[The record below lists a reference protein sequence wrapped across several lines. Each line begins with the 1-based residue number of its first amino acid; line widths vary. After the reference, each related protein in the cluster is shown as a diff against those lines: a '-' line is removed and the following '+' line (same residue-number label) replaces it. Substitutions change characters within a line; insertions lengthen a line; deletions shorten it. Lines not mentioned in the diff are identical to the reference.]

1 MARTKNAKKKML
13 TVVVAGDLSVDW
25 FEVSSLP
32 QGSPGGGTRG
42 LQNWMIYPR
51 VLRSAR
57 PGGAWLLADFVRAAT
72 AETGSVHSLPAR
84 HIERIPSS
92 ELIQAFVTLAKYP
105 FSSAKKDEKNM
116 VFRTR
121 SYTGFDGP
129 TDGRASVLPFKDAP
143 VRADLIV
150 LDDAGNGF
158 RDQRTLWPEALEKSA
173 GPIVVVK
180 MSRPLAAGPLF
191 DELRS
196 RHADRL
202 VVVINA
208 DDLRQEGIKITRRL
222 SWERTAKEFVWQMAS
237 NPRLLILSSCA
248 YLVVRFGLEGAVL
261 YSRFRGNVESWLFYD
276 PKIGEDGFGEVHP
289 GDMIG
294 CGSAFVAGIVGRL
307 ARGGLAGVK
316 ESIVQGLIAAR
327 RLWQLGFGA
336 DVEAL
341 RYPGPEVFRPLE
353 PKESPLAAISVPGP
367 TATEPADPDYWCIL
381 DDLSR
386 ADLES
391 IAYNFVL
398 RGKDSLLDQV
408 PCGQFR
414 FLKTYDRSE
423 IESFRSIKNLIHEYL
438 ANSDITRPLSIA
450 VFGTPGSGKS
460 FGVNEVAESVAPG
473 RLQKIE
479 FNLSQLN
486 SIEELA
492 AALHKVRDIA
502 LGGKI
507 PIVFFDEFDSD
518 FKGKLG
524 WLKYFLAPMQDGVF
538 SDGQTV
544 HPIGRAVFVFAGG
557 TCCTY
562 EEFCCRGADQDF
574 KAAKGPDFISRLRG
588 YVNIK
593 GPNPVSE
600 KERLFLIRRAQVLRF
615 QLEKNAKH
623 LFDGSGN
630 CRIDPGVLRAMI
642 KVPAYRHG
650 IRSMVAVIEM
660 SLLAGRQTFEQA
672 ALPSPEQLELHVDAD
687 MFSRLVVRDVLLG
700 SAREVLARA
709 IHEKY
714 RLDNQDKR
722 SPDDPSMQPWDSL
735 LEELKE
741 SNRQQADH
749 IPQKLKAVGCDFA
762 PVVGSKPK
770 PVKFSDQEIEIMAK
784 MEHDRFVAER
794 FLQGFSSGPRDA
806 DKKTSPYLVAW
817 EDLSEDVKDFDRKA
831 VREIPELLASAAFE
845 IYRLKAR

>member
-1 MARTKNAKKKML
+1 MARAKNPKKKTL
-13 TVVVAGDLSVDW
+13 TIVVAGDLSVDW
-25 FEVSSLP
+25 FEVSSSP
-32 QGSPGGGTRG
+32 QVSPGAGAAGI
-42 LQNWMIYPR
+42 QNWMIYPR

-57 PGGAWLLADFVRAAT
+57 PGGAWLLADFVRAAA
-72 AETGSVHSLPAR
+72 AEAGSVHSLLAR
-84 HIERIPSS
+84 HVERIPSS
-92 ELIQAFVTLAKYP
+92 ELIQAFITLDKFP
-105 FSSAKKDEKNM
+105 SSSAKKDEKNT
-116 VFRTR
+116 VYRTR
-121 SYTGFDGP
+121 SYAGFDGP
-129 TDGRASVLPFKDAP
+129 ADGRASVLPFRDAP
-143 VRADLIV
+143 ARADIIV

-158 RDQRTLWPEALEKSA
+158 RDHRELWPEALEKSA
-173 GPIVVVK
+173 GPTVVVK

-191 DELRS
+191 EQIRS
-196 RHADRL
+196 RHAERL

-208 DDLRQEGIKITRRL
+208 NDLRQEGIKISRRL

-248 YLVVRFGLEGAVL
+248 HLVVRFGLEGAIL
-261 YSRFRGNVESWLFYD
+261 YSRFQGNVESWLIYD
-276 PKIGEDGFGEVHP
+276 PKIGEDGFGEVYP
-289 GDMIG
+289 GEMIG

-307 ARGGLAGVK
+307 ARGGLAGIK
-316 ESIVQGLIAAR
+316 ESVAQGLIAAR
-327 RLWQLGFGA
+327 RLWQQGFGA
-336 DVEAL
+336 EVGAL
-341 RYPGPEVFRPLE
+341 RYPGPDIFRPLE
-353 PKESPLAAISVPGP
+353 SRESPLAAISVPGP
-367 TATEPADPDYWCIL
+367 TATEPADPDFWCIL

-391 IAYNFVL
+391 IAYDFVL
-398 RGKDSLLDQV
+398 RGKDPLLDQV

-450 VFGTPGSGKS
+450 IFGTPGSGKS

-479 FNLSQLN
+479 FNLSQFN
-486 SIEELA
+486 SIEELV

-507 PIVFFDEFDSD
+507 PIAFFDEFDTD

-544 HPIGRAVFVFAGG
+544 HPIGRAIFVFAGG

-562 EEFCCRGADQDF
+562 DEFCCRGEDQDF

-600 KERLFLIRRAQVLRF
+600 GERLFLIRRAQVLRF
-615 QLEKNAKH
+615 QLEKNARH
-623 LFDGSGN
+623 IFDGSGN

-642 KVPAYRHG
+642 KVPEYRHG

-660 SLLAGRQTFEQA
+660 SLLSGRQTFEQA
-672 ALPSPEQLELHVDAD
+672 ALPSPEQLELHVDAE

-700 SAREVLARA
+700 SAREILAQA
-709 IHEKY
+709 IHAKY
-714 RLDNQDKR
+714 RHDNQDKR

-762 PVVGSKPK
+762 PVVGPKPK
-770 PVKFSDQEIEIMAK
+770 LVKLSDQDIETMAK
-784 MEHDRFVAER
+784 MEHDRWVAEK
-794 FLQGFSSGPRDA
+794 FLQGFSYGQRDVH
-806 DKKTSPYLVAW
+806 KKTSPYVVAW
-817 EDLSEDVKDFDRKA
+817 EDLIEDVKDFDRKA
-831 VREIPELLASAAFE
+831 VREIPELLAAAGFE